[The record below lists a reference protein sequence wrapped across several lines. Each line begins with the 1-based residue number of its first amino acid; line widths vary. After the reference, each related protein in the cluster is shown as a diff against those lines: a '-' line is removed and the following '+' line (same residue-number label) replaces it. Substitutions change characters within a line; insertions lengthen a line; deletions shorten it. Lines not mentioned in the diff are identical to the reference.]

1 MRLDAIKFKKT
12 QTGKT
17 YAVKLGSAVPN
28 KEGTG
33 YTVYLDSIPAPDS
46 GQFQFSLVQP
56 KDAGSQAPQTSA
68 PMADDDIPF

>member
-33 YTVYLDSIPAPDS
+33 YTVYLDSIPAPDA

-56 KDAGSQAPQTSA
+56 KDSGAQAPQVHTMPA
-68 PMADDDIPF
+68 EDCPF